1 MLQST
6 LNKLGYFS
14 IPLAI
19 CLALFRVVSIKKKKK
34 EILGLF
40 SIPQN
45 HAQAVAKKRNSFLS
59 FCNDGYF
66 CGRATRILN
75 GVHTKTEI

>member
-6 LNKLGYFS
+6 LNKFGYFS
-14 IPLAI
+14 TPLAI
-19 CLALFRVVSIKKKKK
+19 CLALFRVFQLKKK
-34 EILGLF
+34 EIQGLF

>member
-6 LNKLGYFS
+6 LNKFSYFS
-14 IPLAI
+14 TPLAI
-19 CLALFRVVSIKKKKK
+19 CLALFRVFQLKKK

>member
-6 LNKLGYFS
+6 LNKFSYFS
-14 IPLAI
+14 TPLAI
-19 CLALFRVVSIKKKKK
+19 CLALFRVVSIKKK

-40 SIPQN
+40 SIVQN
-45 HAQAVAKKRNSFLS
+45 YAQAVTEKRNSFLS

-66 CGRATRILN
+66 CGRATRIPN
-75 GVHTKTEI
+75 VVHT